1 MEYTAILV
9 EREDAEN
16 IATITVNRPDKLN
29 ALNSTVLREL
39 GAAFDELKADE
50 TVRAIIM
57 TGAGQ
62 KAFIA
67 GADIA
72 ELNAIPDP
80 IHGAYHAHLGQ
91 ELCFKIERLRQP
103 VIMAI
108 NGYALGGGLE
118 LAMAGDIRIAAETA
132 RLGQPEINLGIIP
145 GFGGTQRLPRLIGKG
160 LAKLM
165 IYTGDQVTAQEGLRI
180 GLVDRV
186 VPLALLNEEA
196 RKVAINLAKKAPLA
210 LAAAKAAINQGLE
223 VDIDRGCDLEAA
235 QFGLLFSTSDKVEGT
250 KAFLEKRQANFTG
263 H

>member
-1 MEYTAILV
+1 MEYTSILV
-9 EREDAEN
+9 EREAAEK
-16 IATITVNRPDKLN
+16 IAFITVNRPDKLN

-39 GAAFDELKADE
+39 GAAFEELGADE
-50 TVRAIIM
+50 NVRVIVM

-72 ELNAIPDP
+72 ELNALPDP
-80 IHGAYHAHLGQ
+80 VRAAHHARLGQ
-91 ELCFKIERLRQP
+91 ALCFKIERLRQP

-145 GFGGTQRLPRLIGKG
+145 GFGGTQRLPRLVGKG

-165 IYTGDQVTAQEGLRI
+165 IYGGDHITAQEGLRI

-186 VPLALLNEEA
+186 VSLALLNEEA
-196 RKVAINLAKKAPLA
+196 RKLALSLAKKAPLA
-210 LAAAKAAINQGLE
+210 LAMAKAAINQGLE
-223 VDIDRGCDLEAA
+223 VDLDRGCDLEAA
-235 QFGLLFSTSDKVEGT
+235 NFGLLFSTADKAEGT
-250 KAFLEKRQANFTG
+250 KAFLEKRPANFKG
-263 H
+263 I

>member
-1 MEYTAILV
+1 MEYTSILV
-9 EREDAEN
+9 EREAAEK
-16 IATITVNRPDKLN
+16 IAFITVNRPDKLN

-39 GAAFDELKADE
+39 GAAFDELEADE
-50 TVRAIIM
+50 NVRAIVM

-72 ELNAIPDP
+72 ELNALPGP
-80 IHGAYHAHLGQ
+80 VQAAHHAHLGQ
-91 ELCFKIERLRQP
+91 ALCFKIERLRQP

-145 GFGGTQRLPRLIGKG
+145 GFGGTQRLPRLVGKG

-165 IYTGDQVTAQEGLRI
+165 IYGGDHITAQEGLRI

-186 VPLALLNEEA
+186 VSLALLNEEA
-196 RKVAINLAKKAPLA
+196 RKLALSLAKKAPLA
-210 LAAAKAAINQGLE
+210 LAMAKAAINQGLE
-223 VDIDRGCDLEAA
+223 VDLDRGCDLEAA
-235 QFGLLFSTSDKVEGT
+235 NFGLLFSTADKAEGT
-250 KAFLEKRQANFTG
+250 KAFLEKRPANFKG
-263 H
+263 I

>member
-1 MEYTAILV
+1 MEYTSILV
-9 EREDAEN
+9 EREAAEK
-16 IATITVNRPDKLN
+16 IAFITVNRPDKLN
-29 ALNSTVLREL
+29 ALNSMVLQEL
-39 GAAFDELKADE
+39 GTAFDELEADE
-50 TVRAIIM
+50 NVRAIVM

-72 ELNAIPDP
+72 ELNGLPDP
-80 IHGAYHAHLGQ
+80 VRAAHHARLGQ
-91 ELCFKIERLRQP
+91 ALCFKIERLRQP

-165 IYTGDQVTAQEGLRI
+165 IYGGDHITAQEGLRI

-186 VPLALLNEEA
+186 VPLVLLNEEA
-196 RKVAINLAKKAPLA
+196 RKLAVSLAKKAPVA
-210 LAAAKAAINQGLE
+210 LAAAKAAINQGSE
-223 VDIDRGCDLEAA
+223 VDLDRGCDLEAA
-235 QFGLLFSTSDKVEGT
+235 NFGLLFSTADKAEGT
-250 KAFLEKRQANFTG
+250 KAFLEKRPANFKG
-263 H
+263 V

>member
-1 MEYTAILV
+1 MEYTTILV
-9 EREDAEN
+9 EREAAEK
-16 IATITVNRPDKLN
+16 IAFITVNRPDKLN

-39 GAAFDELKADE
+39 GAAFDELEADE
-50 TVRAIIM
+50 NVRAVVM

-72 ELNAIPDP
+72 ELNGLPDP
-80 IHGAYHAHLGQ
+80 VQAAHHAHLGQ
-91 ELCFKIERLRQP
+91 ALCFKIERLRQP

-145 GFGGTQRLPRLIGKG
+145 GFGGTQRLPRLVGKG
-160 LAKLM
+160 QAKLM
-165 IYTGDQVTAQEGLRI
+165 IYGGDHITAQEGLRI

-186 VPLALLNEEA
+186 VSLALLNEEA
-196 RKVAINLAKKAPLA
+196 RKLALSLAKKAPLA

-223 VDIDRGCDLEAA
+223 VDLDRGCDLEAA
-235 QFGLLFSTSDKVEGT
+235 NFGLLFSTADKAEGT
-250 KAFLEKRQANFTG
+250 KAFLEKRPANFKG
-263 H
+263 V